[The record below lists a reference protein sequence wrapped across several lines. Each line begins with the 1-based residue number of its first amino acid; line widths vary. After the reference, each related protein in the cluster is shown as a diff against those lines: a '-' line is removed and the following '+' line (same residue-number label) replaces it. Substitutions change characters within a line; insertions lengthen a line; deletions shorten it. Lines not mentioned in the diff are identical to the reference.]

1 MKKIGVYFKT
11 DYYKEEFEFE
21 KQNVLYKE
29 QKLEIW
35 EVELV
40 EFEDSRLMITYKT
53 DEYVSGE
60 TTIYLD
66 MKYIDRYYIF

>member
-1 MKKIGVYFKT
+1 MKKIGVYFKN
-11 DYYKEEFEFE
+11 DYYKEDFEFE
-21 KQNVLYKE
+21 RQNVSYKE

-40 EFEDSRLMITYKT
+40 EFEDGHLLITYKT

-60 TTIYLD
+60 STIYLD
-66 MKYIDRYYIF
+66 MKYIDSYYIF